1 MRPEHDSASTAT
13 AAPSAVNVPPSTLR
27 SVRRVARPFA
37 QRDVPASRRTAA
49 TRPPAPSPSAAS
61 PREDAPLSGVS
72 PSLLLDGETPPPSAI
87 EPPDESSGVY
97 ALMRAVL
104 LDAIDCL
111 TGHGVLPRHRAR
123 VAMQARVWF
132 SRRDRS
138 FLFSYE
144 SICDVL
150 GLDADRL
157 RKKLLT
163 TRRPTRAALA
173 GMITSSEPSITG
185 RVA

>member
-1 MRPEHDSASTAT
+1 SA
-13 AAPSAVNVPPSTLR
+13 
-27 SVRRVARPFA
+27 
-37 QRDVPASRRTAA
+37 
-49 TRPPAPSPSAAS
+49 
-61 PREDAPLSGVS
+61 
-72 PSLLLDGETPPPSAI
+72 LLDGETPPPSAA

-111 TGHGVLPRHRAR
+111 SGQGVLPRHRAR
-123 VAMQARVWF
+123 VAMQARAWIA
-132 SRRDRS
+132 RRDRDS
-138 FLFSYE
+138 LFAFE

-150 GLDADRL
+150 DLDADRL
-157 RKKLLT
+157 REKLLT

-173 GMITSSEPSITG
+173 TLTTGSEPSCTG